1 MSKEIQTVQGSPEW
15 FKLRRGI
22 PTGSEF
28 GRIVTP
34 AKGDYA
40 KGADGYAAELI
51 AESLGWYR
59 SFQGSPDTERGHR
72 LEKEALRWLRL
83 HHGIKSRPA
92 GFLLSDCGRY
102 GCSPDAITDNGEP
115 VEVKCPDTHT
125 FIKWVIAG
133 GIPDEHRVQLHG
145 EIILTGAD
153 CCHFVA
159 YSENQYLNGIYIRVE
174 RDEFTDKLQAALLKF
189 CDRLDQL
196 RRELTGDEYEVLFP
210 NANSPSVGAKEK

>member
-1 MSKEIQTVQGSPEW
+1 MKEIQCIQGGPEW
-15 FKLRRGI
+15 HALRKGR

-28 GRIVTP
+28 SRIITP
-34 AKGDYA
+34 AKGEYA
-40 KGADGYAAELI
+40 KGADTYAAELI

-83 HHGIKSRPA
+83 HHGIATRPV
-92 GFLLSDCGRY
+92 GFVLSDCGRY
-102 GCSPDAITDNGEP
+102 GCSPDALTDKGEP

-125 FIKWVIAG
+125 FCKWRIAG
-133 GIPDEHRVQLHG
+133 GVPDEHRVQLHG
-145 EIILTGAD
+145 EMLLTGAD

-159 YSENQYLNGIYIRVE
+159 YSDNPYLENVYLRVE
-174 RDEFTDKLQAALLKF
+174 RDEFTDKLQAALNQF

-196 RRELTGDEYEVLFP
+196 RRELTGDEYENLFKTP
-210 NANSPSVGAKEK
+210 